1 MKNNIVN
8 KSKKLITSI
17 GSIQLDKYL
26 TNGIIVII
34 VLSVIV
40 LLMRKIIE
48 DWIHS
53 IILFLITFM
62 ILILVSKNWLVSLV
76 GGLILTMIF
85 KSMMSTLYK
94 NENFENS
101 KEKKLEDLVEKDGEE
116 EDKENIE
123 ETPVTKLENIDMDEA
138 AKNLE
143 KFGELL
149 DGGIE
154 LKEDDMKETE
164 NFELEV
170 KTSKYAKKD
179 GTNALQKAQMES
191 YELMNTI
198 KNLEDTIKTLSPVLN
213 EGKKVMGL
221 FDTFKLD

>member
-1 MKNNIVN
+1 MKNSMVN
-8 KSKKLITSI
+8 KTKKLLSSY
-17 GSIQLDKYL
+17 GNVQLDKYL

-53 IILFLITFM
+53 IILFLIIFM
-62 ILILVSKNWLVSLV
+62 VLILISKNWLVSLI

-85 KSMMSTLYK
+85 KSMMSTLFK

-101 KEKKLEDLVEKDGEE
+101 KEKKLEDIVEKDGED

-123 ETPVTKLENIDMDEA
+123 DAPVSKQENIDMDEA
-138 AKNLE
+138 AKSLE

-154 LKEDDMKETE
+154 LKEDDLKETE
-164 NFELEV
+164 NFEIEV
-170 KTSKYAKKD
+170 KGSKYAKKD

-191 YELMNTI
+191 YQLMNTI

-213 EGKKVMGL
+213 EGKKVMNM
-221 FDTFKLD
+221 FDQFKLD